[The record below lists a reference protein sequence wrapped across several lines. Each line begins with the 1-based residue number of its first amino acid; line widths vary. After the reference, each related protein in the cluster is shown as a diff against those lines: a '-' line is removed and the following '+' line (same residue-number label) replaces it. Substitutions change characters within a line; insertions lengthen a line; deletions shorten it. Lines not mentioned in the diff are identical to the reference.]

1 MAGWARR
8 TAEVA
13 ALLAA
18 SAALVGCG
26 DDGDGS
32 SAGDDQ
38 TGDSAGSSAFA
49 EQEGAEIRDASGEA
63 MGQLESVRV
72 RGDITMGG
80 DEISLD
86 LATSTAGDCTGTLT
100 LDGAEAEV
108 LSVGGQAW
116 FRPSEEFWTAQAG
129 PQADQVID
137 LVAGRWV
144 VLGEDDGFA
153 EFCDLDQLLDE
164 LVESD
169 TESTYET
176 GEQSEVDGIAVVA
189 VESTDEDGETST
201 GYVAVEEPHHLVRI
215 EKTEGEDT
223 GTVTFTEFD
232 EPLEVE
238 APADEDMVDLDS
250 L

>member
-1 MAGWARR
+1 MTTWTRR
-8 TAEVA
+8 AATAAAVA
-13 ALLAA
+13 TMSA
-18 SAALVGCG
+18 SLVACG
-26 DDGDGS
+26 DEAEEGGS
-32 SAGDDQ
+32 TSPEASG
-38 TGDSAGSSAFA
+38 FV
-49 EQEGAEIRDASGEA
+49 EQEGAEIRDAAGEA

-86 LATSTAGDCTGTLT
+86 LATGSEGDCTGTLT

-116 FRPSEEFWTAQAG
+116 FRPSEEFWAAQAG
-129 PQADQVID
+129 PQADQVIE
-137 LVAGRWV
+137 LVDGRWV
-144 VLGEDDGFA
+144 VLGEEDGFA

-164 LVESD
+164 LVEDSD

-176 GEQSEVDGIAVVA
+176 GEQSEIDGITVVA
-189 VESTDEDGETST
+189 VDSTDEDGEAST
-201 GYVAVEEPHHLVRI
+201 GYVAVEEPHYLVRI

-223 GTVTFTEFD
+223 GTVTFSEFD
-232 EPLEVE
+232 EPIEVE
-238 APADEDMVDLDS
+238 APAEDDTVDLDS